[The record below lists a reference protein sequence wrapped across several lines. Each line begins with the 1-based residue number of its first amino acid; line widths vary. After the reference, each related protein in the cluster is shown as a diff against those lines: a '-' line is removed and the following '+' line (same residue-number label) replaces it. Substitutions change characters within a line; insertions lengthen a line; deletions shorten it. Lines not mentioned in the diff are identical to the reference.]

1 MGCSN
6 IFPTNLS
13 SGIFY
18 GSALGGQQQVCPF
31 PEEWQFQ
38 TIPESIENNDEID

>member
-1 MGCSN
+1 M
-6 IFPTNLS
+6 
-13 SGIFY
+13 FY

-38 TIPESIENNDEID
+38 TIPESIENNEEIDWDISINHKHVIQNL